1 MKVTNIF
8 QHYFIL
14 IQHSIDLIF
23 LFADLDC
30 VSYKLLIGRQFIS
43 QSRFM
48 LNSTVTIVKVRKVG
62 ENKFL
67 NKKFFKREQCYV
79 IQSLSRPRLRLS
91 FRTQRLNRIGQQQ
104 VR

>member
-1 MKVTNIF
+1 MHIFMKVTNIF

-62 ENKFL
+62 KKKF
-67 NKKFFKREQCYV
+67 KSFFKREQCYV
-79 IQSLSRPRLRLS
+79 IQ
-91 FRTQRLNRIGQQQ
+91 N
-104 VR
+104 